1 MAKLNNA
8 KPGLGRLLG
17 VAAALILLAGCGS
30 VGLISG
36 WWTDEAEKQEDLR
49 QEYAE
54 IAARCPVIKILKDAG
69 NITRFNPPSAQ
80 SEEHVLYR
88 GELTNVALT
97 CEIEDGM
104 VVFDIG
110 YQGTL
115 RLGPAATEKNAVID
129 VFYAVTENDQ
139 RIIKKDIRR
148 GVIEFDDFRQALK
161 FSDVI
166 EQISFAHGG
175 TAPSDYEVLIGF
187 QVSKKELEYNRLM
200 RR

>member
-1 MAKLNNA
+1 MAKLNSA
-8 KPGLGRLLG
+8 KPGFGRLLG
-17 VAAALILLAGCGS
+17 VAAALVLLAGCG
-30 VGLISG
+30 GGG
-36 WWTDEAEKQEDLR
+36 WMGGADRQQELR

-54 IAARCPVIKILKDAG
+54 IAARCPAIKILKDAG

-80 SEEHVLYR
+80 SEDHVLYR
-88 GELTNVALT
+88 GELTNVVLT
-97 CEIEDGM
+97 CEVEDGM

-148 GVIEFDDFRQALK
+148 GMIEFDDFRQALK
-161 FSDVI
+161 FSDAI

-187 QVSKKELEYNRLM
+187 QISKKELEYNRLM